1 MSSVSLIL
9 TSPALRG
16 VASLA
21 ASSSINRSNLVLQSG
36 LLGTKLRSRD
46 QRVAFARQA
55 VKRTH
60 VVVATQV
67 ITQPRGD
74 FISSIVDFLR
84 RLIPDARQDE
94 PSADAP
100 PEEEGPMEGRRRVM
114 VVGGTGRVGRHIVS
128 QLVAEGYSVV
138 ALVGS
143 EERAAKILGK
153 EQGLQVQPL
162 AEGEGVAEARP
173 GKVHVVLGDI
183 NDSDSVQRALRGADA
198 VVCAV
203 GIRVKSR
210 TDEGGFP
217 GYEIGSTPED
227 VYGKGVPALIRAAEK
242 AFGGGES
249 EGAEREGE
257 DFMLFDFRTLSAAPA
272 AAAAD
277 GEEEGAGAEQPG
289 ARVYVDGWGRFDD
302 VIMGGISESVL
313 RPDDGKAVFE
323 GTLRVEGGGFCASR
337 TSFPSPLDLSAF
349 DGLHLRVKG
358 DGRRY
363 KLNLRD
369 EKSQGEF
376 QYQAS
381 FDTLNG
387 QWLDAFIPFSQFR
400 AVERSRSV
408 LDSPPI
414 NAKKIRTLG
423 IVYSRFQCDGFP
435 NPLCLPGDFSLEIAS
450 ISAYR
455 ASRPQVVLVSSAAVQ
470 RSARAVTP
478 EERSKS
484 IPIVQLNPGGVLSWK
499 LSCEDAVRA
508 SGLRYT
514 VVRPTGLLGTTE
526 AKADTVNTP
535 HLLESGQ
542 GDVLTGLISC
552 PEAAAVCVK
561 ALDAPDAVNTTF
573 EVRRDELTAGL
584 SMEGRHWADLFGR
597 LRPDVRNGRVQYPA
611 VPKAMSDAFKG

>member
-1 MSSVSLIL
+1 MSGPVRYATDMFMSF
-9 TSPALRG
+9 
-16 VASLA
+16 ASLA
-21 ASSSINRSNLVLQSG
+21 SGSGVNRRVLNSG
-36 LLGTKLRSRD
+36 LLGTKLRTHNQQAS
-46 QRVAFARQA
+46 FARQA
-55 VKRTH
+55 VKQSH

-67 ITQPRGD
+67 VTQPRGD
-74 FISSIVDFLR
+74 VISSIVDFLR
-84 RLIPDARQDE
+84 RLIPGAKQDE
-94 PSADAP
+94 SSPNAA

-143 EERAAKILGK
+143 EERADEILAK

-162 AEGEGVAEARP
+162 GEGEGVVEARP
-173 GKVHVVLGDI
+173 GRVHVVQGDI
-183 NDSDSVQRALRGADA
+183 NDAETVQRALRGADA

-203 GIRVKSR
+203 GIRVKPR
-210 TDEGGFP
+210 TEEGGFP
-217 GYEIGSTPED
+217 GYADGSTPED
-227 VYGKGVPALIRAAEK
+227 VYGKGVPALIRAAEA
-242 AFGGGES
+242 AFREGES
-249 EGAEREGE
+249 EGAEKERESE
-257 DFMLFDFRTLSAAPA
+257 DLMLFDFQSLSAPPPPA
-272 AAAAD
+272 AAAA
-277 GEEEGAGAEQPG
+277 EEGAGAAEQAA

-313 RPDDGKAVFE
+313 RPDNGKAVFE

-337 TSFPSPLDLSAF
+337 TSFPTPLDLSAF
-349 DGLHLRVKG
+349 DGLHLRIKG

-381 FDTLNG
+381 VDTLNG

-408 LDSPPI
+408 VDSPPI
-414 NAKKIRTLG
+414 NTKKIRTLG

-435 NPLCLPGDFSLEIAS
+435 NPLCLPGEFSLEIAS

-470 RSARAVTP
+470 RSARAMTA

-535 HLLESGQ
+535 HILESGQ

-584 SMEGRHWADLFGR
+584 SMEERHWVDLFQR

-611 VPKAMSDAFKG
+611 VPKAFSDAFKG